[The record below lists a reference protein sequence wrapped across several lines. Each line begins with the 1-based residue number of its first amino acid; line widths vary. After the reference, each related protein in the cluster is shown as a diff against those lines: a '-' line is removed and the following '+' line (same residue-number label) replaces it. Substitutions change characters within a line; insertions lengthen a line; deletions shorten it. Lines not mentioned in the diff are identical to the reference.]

1 MPLQGQT
8 SHPVPGTKCPDHAG
22 KEIVM
27 PCRPTRSISSVK
39 SPDFFHVITVI
50 ATYLYYIMTV
60 LYCFCILKL
69 PVLECELLTGRKRNC
84 SSGCL
89 HGTAVGLWTLNKC

>member
-22 KEIVM
+22 KEEIVM

-50 ATYLYYIMTV
+50 ATYLYYDCTV
-60 LYCFCILKL
+60 LFLYFKASF
-69 PVLECELLTGRKRNC
+69 TRM
-84 SSGCL
+84 
-89 HGTAVGLWTLNKC
+89 